1 MIPLLKGLRIL
12 DLTSVILGPYG
23 TQILGDL
30 GAEVI
35 KVEPPEGDSMRPV
48 APVAAPGISAI
59 FANFNRNK
67 RSLALD
73 LKTEAGKAALKKLL
87 PTADVFVHNMR
98 QEAMDK
104 LGFTFKAVREA
115 NPRIVYAA
123 AVGFGRHGRYA
134 GKPAYDDVIQ
144 AASGFAGLFQMR
156 DGVPLYAPSIAAD
169 KVSGIHLAYAV
180 MAALLYRERTGE
192 APGYVEVPMFEL
204 MAAFSLSEHLSAAT
218 FEDDGKVG
226 YVRVLSPGR
235 RPYKTK
241 DGWVGVLP
249 YSERNWTKIL
259 TEIGREGRG
268 RARLV
273 QERHRAQRAR
283 GRALR
288 HPGRGHAFAHHGRVA
303 CRVRA
308 PRHSRI
314 RPCGSPQDLLADPHL
329 NDVGFFACNFAA
341 DTPVRAHPAP
351 GRHRRG
357 RGLGAR
363 PASAAAWRRHR
374 GRAARGRL
382 QRGGDC
388 GGTEGQATTRRNAS
402 RRSEEPTFSSAGVA
416 LHRIAERASRHSSF
430 ASTCRRG

>member
-12 DLTSVILGPYG
+12 DLTAVILGPYG

-48 APVAAPGISAI
+48 APVAPEGVSAI

-67 RSLALD
+67 RSVVLD
-73 LKTEAGKAALKKLL
+73 LKTEAGKAALLKLIA
-87 PTADVFVHNMR
+87 TADVLAHNMR

-104 LGFTFKAVREA
+104 LGLTFNAVRAA
-115 NPRIVYAA
+115 NPRIIYAA

-156 DGVPLYAPSIAAD
+156 DGAPLYAPSIAAD
-169 KVSGIHLAYAV
+169 KVSGIHLAYAI

-204 MAAFSLSEHLSAAT
+204 MAAFSLSEHMATAT
-218 FEDDGKVG
+218 FQEDGKVG

-235 RPYKTK
+235 RPYRTK

-259 TEIGREGRG
+259 IEIGRPEVAELAWFRNATE
-268 RARLV
+268 RSRRVDELYEILAAALPERTSAEWLAVFERLDV
-273 QERHRAQRAR
+273 PHS
-283 GRALR
+283 
-288 HPGRGHAFAHHGRVA
+288 P
-303 CRVRA
+303 VR
-308 PRHSRI
+308 
-314 RPCGSPQDLLADPHL
+314 SPQDLLRDPHL
-329 NDVGFFACNFAA
+329 ADVGFFDCSFTGS
-341 DTPVRAHPAP
+341 TPVRRTLRQAVNVENVAVAP
-351 GRHRRG
+351 DLPPPP
-357 RGLGAR
+357 LGADTAAVLR
-363 PASAAAWRRHR
+363 EAGCSEAEIAAVLERGPAAKSA
-374 GRAARGRL
+374 
-382 QRGGDC
+382 
-388 GGTEGQATTRRNAS
+388 
-402 RRSEEPTFSSAGVA
+402 
-416 LHRIAERASRHSSF
+416 
-430 ASTCRRG
+430 

>member
-48 APVAAPGISAI
+48 APVAEPGLSAI

-67 RSLALD
+67 RSVVLD
-73 LKTEAGKAALKKLL
+73 LKTEAGKLALFKLIA
-87 PTADVFVHNMR
+87 TGDVFVHNMR

-104 LGFTFKAVREA
+104 LGFAFEGVREA

-123 AVGFGRHGRYA
+123 AIGFGRHGRYA

-156 DGVPLYAPSIAAD
+156 DGTPLYAPSIAAD
-169 KVSGIHLAYAV
+169 KVSGIHLAYAI

-192 APGYVEVPMFEL
+192 VPGYVEVPMFEL
-204 MAAFSLSEHLSAAT
+204 MAAFSLSEHMSAST
-218 FEDDGKVG
+218 FEEDGKVG

-259 TEIGREGRG
+259 IEIGRPEVVELAWFKNATERS
-268 RARLV
+268 RHVDELYDMLAEAMTARTSAEWLAIF
-273 QERHRAQRAR
+273 ERLDIPHSP
-283 GRALR
+283 LR
-288 HPGRGHAFAHHGRVA
+288 TPEE
-303 CRVRA
+303 
-308 PRHSRI
+308 
-314 RPCGSPQDLLADPHL
+314 LLSDPHL
-329 NDVGFFACNFAA
+329 NDVDFFACNFSAA
-341 DTPVRAHPAP
+341 TPVRRTLRQAVNVEAVPTTPDLPPPRLGADTEAVLREA
-351 GRHRRG
+351 GCTEAEIAAVRRRG
-357 RGLGAR
+357 DA
-363 PASAAAWRRHR
+363 
-374 GRAARGRL
+374 
-382 QRGGDC
+382 
-388 GGTEGQATTRRNAS
+388 
-402 RRSEEPTFSSAGVA
+402 
-416 LHRIAERASRHSSF
+416 
-430 ASTCRRG
+430 